1 MIVLRTI
8 SFYMKFGAHTPYHV
22 RISN

>member
-1 MIVLRTI
+1 
-8 SFYMKFGAHTPYHV
+8 MKFGAHTPYHV